1 VAPTIDYVGRSHLTT
16 KRKMER
22 LEADRRFFTQQL
34 AIERDQFRRNLI
46 LGQIRDIDVQI
57 LHLLRQE
64 RARVER
70 ENQNLEEMLNFA
82 IKMKKK

>member
-1 VAPTIDYVGRSHLTT
+1 
-16 KRKMER
+16 MER

-34 AIERDQFRRNLI
+34 AIERNQFRRNLI

>member
-1 VAPTIDYVGRSHLTT
+1 
-16 KRKMER
+16 MER

>member
-1 VAPTIDYVGRSHLTT
+1 MAPTIDYVGRSHLTT